1 MLVKQAIIEFFIRND
16 IQYIFQIPGIHTLP
30 LNAALTAHKNIR
42 IITGRHESNVI
53 FMADG
58 YARASGNTGVII
70 VTPGPGLGNIVSG
83 CMEAFNDD
91 VPILVIHIDIERK
104 EIDRGILHGV
114 TEPETI
120 FRHITKKTYFVTDV
134 RSLTPLLD
142 DAYRETRSGRKG
154 PVLISIPHTFFEKDI
169 PSGLSSTKK
178 EPEYSRAIAAGN
190 ENDDPGPFLDKLGA
204 LLSNKKKPLII
215 GGKALM
221 ENKTGL
227 MLDNICRAA
236 SIPFLTT
243 TGGKGIVREDGPYAF
258 GNVIRKGVVQDILA
272 SSDVIIAIGT
282 RLRDVDSKRRGV
294 KIEELVHIDI
304 DNQWIDRNYPAR
316 LTFAGNIEDALS
328 GIQSLLEKREFEW
341 DMKALKTLQIHEE
354 SALRNKSSEYAIIDT
369 LRKAIPEN
377 TMVVCDLN
385 IPSYWSEYYF
395 PVYNQKGFLMPR
407 GISPIFYSFPASI
420 GAKLGSPERP
430 CIALCGDGGLL
441 PSIGEIATIK
451 AYNIPIVIFLYNNS
465 SFAILEDIM
474 VDRYSIHNSMDLT
487 NPDFVKIARAFD
499 IKAKRT
505 KTLKGLKRIFR
516 DEVTWEE
523 PFLIEFVHPVSRPPW
538 RF

>member
-16 IQYIFQIPGIHTLP
+16 IQYIFQIPGLHTLP

-58 YARASGNTGVII
+58 YARTSGKTGVII

-104 EIDRGILHGV
+104 DITKGILHGV
-114 TEPETI
+114 AEPETI
-120 FRHITKKTYFVTDV
+120 FRHITKKTYYVDDI
-134 RSLTPLLD
+134 RNLTALLN
-142 DAYRETRSGRKG
+142 DAYQETSAGRKG

-169 PSGLSSTKK
+169 PSGLSSSKRV
-178 EPEYSRAIAAGN
+178 SDDNNAIAADN
-190 ENDDPGPFLDKLGA
+190 ERDDLDSFLDKLAA

-221 ENKTGL
+221 EKETGL
-227 MLDNICRAA
+227 MLDNICRTS

-243 TGGKGIVREDGPYAF
+243 TGGKGVVREDGPYAF
-258 GNVIRKGVVQDILA
+258 GNVIRKGVVRDILA
-272 SSDVIIAIGT
+272 SSDVAIAIGT
-282 RLRDVDSKRRGV
+282 RLRDLDSKRRGV
-294 KIEELVHIDI
+294 KINELVHIDI
-304 DNQWIDRNYPAR
+304 DNRWIERNYPAR
-316 LTFAGNIEDALS
+316 LKFTGKIREALS
-328 GIQSLLEKREFEW
+328 GIQSLLKEKKFEW
-341 DMKALKTLQIHEE
+341 DLNTLKKLQIKEE
-354 SALRNKSSEYAIIDT
+354 SALRSKSSGYAIIDV
-369 LRKAIPEN
+369 LRKTIPEDAV
-377 TMVVCDLN
+377 VVCDLN
-385 IPSYWSEYYF
+385 TPSYWSEYYL
-395 PVYNQKGFLMPR
+395 PVYYQKGFLMPR

-420 GAKLGSPERP
+420 GAKLGAPDRP

-441 PSIGEIATIK
+441 PSIAEMATIK
-451 AYNIPIVIFLYNNS
+451 QYNIPIVIFLYNNS

-474 VDRYSIHNSMDLT
+474 IDRYGIHNSMDLT
-487 NPDFVKIARAFD
+487 NPDFVKITRAFD

-505 KTLKGLKRIFR
+505 KTLKGLEEIFR
-516 DEVTWEE
+516 NEVTWKE
-523 PFLIEFVHPVSRPPW
+523 PFFIEFIHPVNQPPW
-538 RF
+538 R

>member
-16 IQYIFQIPGIHTLP
+16 IQYIFQIPGLHTLP
-30 LNAALTAHKNIR
+30 LNAALTHHKNIS

-58 YARASGNTGVII
+58 YARTSGNPGVII

-91 VPILVIHIDIERK
+91 VPLLIIHIDTERK
-104 EIDRGILHGV
+104 DIGKGILHGI

-120 FRHITKKTYFVTDV
+120 FRHITKKTFFAADI
-134 RSLTPLLD
+134 RNLTTLLN
-142 DAYRETRSGRKG
+142 DAYQETSSGRKG

-169 PSGLSSTKK
+169 PSGLSSSKI
-178 EPEYSRAIAAGN
+178 EPEYSRTIAAGT
-190 ENDDPGPFLDKLGA
+190 EKDGLDSFFDKLSA
-204 LLSNKKKPLII
+204 LLSNRKKPVII

-221 ENKTGL
+221 GNEAGRI
-227 MLDNICRAA
+227 LDNICRTS

-243 TGGKGIVREDGPYAF
+243 TGGKGVIREDSPYAF
-258 GNVIRKGVVQDILA
+258 GNIIKKGVVQNILTA
-272 SSDVIIAIGT
+272 SDVVIAIGT
-282 RLRDVDSKRRGV
+282 RLRDIDSKRRGV
-294 KIEELVHIDI
+294 KINELVHIDI

-316 LTFAGNIEDALS
+316 LKFAGNIDKALA
-328 GIQSLLEKREFEW
+328 GIQSLLKQRRFEW
-341 DMKALKTLQIHEE
+341 DLKTLKALQVKEE
-354 SALRNKSSEYAIIDT
+354 SALRNKSYGYAIINV
-369 LRKAIPEN
+369 LRKVMPEN

-385 IPSYWSEYYF
+385 TPSYWSEYYF
-395 PVYNQKGFLMPR
+395 PVYYQKGFLMPR

-420 GAKLGSPERP
+420 GAKLGKPERP

-441 PSIGEIATIK
+441 PSIGEMATIK
-451 AYNIPIVIFLYNNS
+451 QYNIPIVIFLHNNS
-465 SFAILEDIM
+465 SFAILEDAM
-474 VDRYSIHNSMDLT
+474 ADRYGIQHSMDLT
-487 NPDFVKIARAFD
+487 NPDFIKIARAFD

-505 KTLKGLKRIFR
+505 KTLKGLEQIFR
-516 DEVTWEE
+516 NDITWEE

-538 RF
+538 RG